1 MKTTDI
7 FNKAFGRKDLQNYTT
22 TKNNEDNIFDEVIG
36 KFHGT
41 DGTLQDIHYTNDPI
55 KMLGCGY
62 RIKSSYS
69 PESKSFKYLPSFV
82 LQDYI
87 GMLYIRADG
96 DYYIERNGVVLEAPN
111 YAVRAFV
118 MINPESKKI
127 LFKMPVYTDDT
138 RLYGAFDSIPHEG
151 FGKVLSDTVAPE
163 IHLDV
168 LDLLRAPNTNGS
180 FPKRHI
186 ALCAKQYGCKEST
199 DEYIARLDL
208 FHKQPKKRA

>member
-7 FNKAFGRKDLQNYTT
+7 FNKAFGRNDMQNFTT
-22 TKNNEDNIFDEVIG
+22 RKNNENCIFDVVVG
-36 KFHGT
+36 QFRAT
-41 DGTLQDIHYTNDPI
+41 DGTVKDIHYTNDPV

-69 PESKSFKYLPSFV
+69 PESESFKYLPSFV

-96 DYYIERNGVVLEAPN
+96 NYYIERNGIVLEAPN
-111 YAVRAFV
+111 YASRMFV

-127 LFKMPVYTDDT
+127 LYKMPVYTDDV
-138 RLYGAFDSIPHEG
+138 RLRGAFDSIEHEG
-151 FGKVLSDTVAPE
+151 FGRVLSDTVAPE

-168 LDLLRAPNTNGS
+168 LDLYRAPNTKGA

-186 ALCAKQYGCKEST
+186 GVCGMTYACRESV
-199 DEYIARLDL
+199 DAYQMRMAAYNNRS
-208 FHKQPKKRA
+208 KKKA